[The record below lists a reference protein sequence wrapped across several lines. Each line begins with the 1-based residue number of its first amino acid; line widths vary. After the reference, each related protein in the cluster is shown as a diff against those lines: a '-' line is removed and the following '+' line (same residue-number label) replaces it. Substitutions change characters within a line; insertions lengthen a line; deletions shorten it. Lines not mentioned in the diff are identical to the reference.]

1 MAVGLL
7 HQVFRVADDVLVL
20 RPGSKPAAGSVHHAA
35 DPDRLGVLE
44 RHQHH
49 LRCVERPAIVG
60 GQIVLIADVGHDQQI
75 EPVSLHF
82 TADRQKPRL
91 ILFN

>member
-1 MAVGLL
+1 M
-7 HQVFRVADDVLVL
+7 
-20 RPGSKPAAGSVHHAA
+20 
-35 DPDRLGVLE
+35 
-44 RHQHH
+44 
-49 LRCVERPAIVG
+49 
-60 GQIVLIADVGHDQQI
+60 LIADVGHDQQI